1 VSRRTSIKFI
11 ANICKQRKVVTVTK
25 NITGMMVR
33 KEVRQ
38 SEAEKLTFIEELF
51 PEVHNRTTAWKIWQ
65 CERNSNS

>member
-1 VSRRTSIKFI
+1 
-11 ANICKQRKVVTVTK
+11 
-25 NITGMMVR
+25 MMVR